1 MRVRGGGRP
10 GDADPPK
17 WLLGGMLAC
26 FGAGALLRTGLA
38 AGDRSA
44 RGPSPEYVLYVRQ
57 LTDRYGIDRKQVEQV
72 RMIQAA
78 RTAEY
83 LRVLLADQGRLPID
97 LRDEVADA
105 DRRAQERIKSV
116 LTEEQRRRFLRDST
130 PELLAPA
137 GGASGGGS
145 TKR

>member
-1 MRVRGGGRP
+1 VNPATRTRN
-10 GDADPPK
+10 

-26 FGAGALLRTGLA
+26 FGAGALFGLA
-38 AGDRSA
+38 LPRATEALAGSQPESA
-44 RGPSPEYVLYVRQ
+44 DEFYVRQ

-105 DRRAQERIKSV
+105 DRRAQERIKFV